1 MLSFSFS
8 FSCPSSSINHHI
20 PHHASL
26 SLPFFSPHSTFP
38 ANFLATKAIFSMQ
51 FQSPFLGCTSTELL
65 LGTQKLH
72 STRSVLEFAYQM
84 MDCRSIQKDTGN
96 YMYVKIH
103 IYIALYVIDIS
114 ILVTYFGKGYDFK
127 SKMIIN
133 NVSIRGKINS

>member
-1 MLSFSFS
+1 
-8 FSCPSSSINHHI
+8 
-20 PHHASL
+20 
-26 SLPFFSPHSTFP
+26 
-38 ANFLATKAIFSMQ
+38 
-51 FQSPFLGCTSTELL
+51 
-65 LGTQKLH
+65 
-72 STRSVLEFAYQM
+72 M